1 MENLTLKVCTPEGVL
16 FDDQIISVNART
28 VVGDVQI
35 LKNHANYATAIE
47 KGNVVIKTKT
57 EEIIG
62 VCGGGFLSV
71 NENEVRII
79 TDKFEKE

>member
-1 MENLTLKVCTPEGVL
+1 MEGLTLKVCTPEGVI
-16 FDDQIISVNART
+16 FDDKIISVTART

-47 KGNVVIKTKT
+47 NGKAIIKTEDK
-57 EEIIG
+57 EIVG

-79 TDKFEKE
+79 VDKFEKE